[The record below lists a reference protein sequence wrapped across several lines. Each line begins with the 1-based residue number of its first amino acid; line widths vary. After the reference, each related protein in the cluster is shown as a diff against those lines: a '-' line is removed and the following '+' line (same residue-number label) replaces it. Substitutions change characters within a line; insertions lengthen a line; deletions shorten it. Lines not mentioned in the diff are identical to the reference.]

1 MCDLEHCERDDG
13 CRVRS
18 VLGLFPRFRHPLS
31 LFARSSVTSVDIDP
45 DALAVARENVASV
58 EMEEHIEFI
67 HAEIAPAGSKP
78 SNEDVPVFDPAALGK
93 RFDTVVMK

>member
-1 MCDLEHCERDDG
+1 MCDPEHSERDDG

-18 VLGLFPRFRHPLS
+18 VLGLFPVLKHSLS
-31 LFARSSVTSVDIDP
+31 LPTCSSVTSVDIDP
-45 DALAVARENVASV
+45 DALAIARENVASV

-78 SNEDVPVFDPAALGK
+78 SDEDVPVFDPKALGK